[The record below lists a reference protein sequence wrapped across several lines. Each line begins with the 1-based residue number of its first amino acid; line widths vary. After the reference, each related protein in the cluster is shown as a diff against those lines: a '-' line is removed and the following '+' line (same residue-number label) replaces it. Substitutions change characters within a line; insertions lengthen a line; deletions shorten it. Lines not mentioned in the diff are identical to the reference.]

1 MFESVR
7 KYLTQIALFSAMLV
21 LVPIGEYLGNQL
33 CTWFGLL
40 CAISLFLN
48 FSIVE
53 ALCKKIERK
62 IKEKFKQR

>member
-33 CTWFGLL
+33 CTRFGIL
-40 CAISLFLN
+40 CAVALLLN
-48 FSIVE
+48 LSIVE
-53 ALCKKIERK
+53 VLCKKIARK
-62 IKEKFKQR
+62 LIEKFKG